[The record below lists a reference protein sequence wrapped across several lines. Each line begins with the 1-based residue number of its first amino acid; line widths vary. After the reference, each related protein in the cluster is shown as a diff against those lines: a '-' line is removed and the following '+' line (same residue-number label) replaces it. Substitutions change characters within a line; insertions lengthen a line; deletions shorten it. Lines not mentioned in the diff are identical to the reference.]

1 MPAARIAVSWH
12 FDTVVV
18 DSGTHRVL
26 VKGVPQPLEPKSFKL
41 LQFLIENRDRVVS
54 KQEIFDAV
62 WAGTFVT
69 DNALTR
75 AIEQVRKALG
85 DDSKDSRYIKTIPT
99 IGYRFVATVRE
110 VPHEQ
115 ARLDSPDTY
124 VRYPDWMVGD
134 RVVYEFN
141 ETKGNIFVVDLKR

>member
-1 MPAARIAVSWH
+1 MPAARVPVSWH

-18 DSGTHRVL
+18 DTSTHRVL
-26 VKGVPQPLEPKSFKL
+26 VKGVAQPLEPKSFKL
-41 LQFLIENRDRVVS
+41 LQFLIENRERVVS

-75 AIEQVRKALG
+75 AIAQIRKALG
-85 DDSKDSRYIKTIPT
+85 DDSKDSRYIETVPT
-99 IGYRFVATVRE
+99 IGYRFVATIRE

-115 ARLDSPDTY
+115 
-124 VRYPDWMVGD
+124 
-134 RVVYEFN
+134 
-141 ETKGNIFVVDLKR
+141 